1 MSNEVL
7 SDKEKVAGGGDV
19 NFPWKMDV
27 GSYGTQPQVYV
38 PCHKSSATEGR
49 WKARRSL
56 LKVSVVLMANHQNGH
71 VRTHVARTVLGLI
84 SVYWFLP
91 KSFLPTQVVFANE
104 NTKRKYLNGLNYLL
118 PEKFYLMGTNF
129 ILQNNT
135 HWQINLS

>member
-7 SDKEKVAGGGDV
+7 SDKEKVAGSGDV

-49 WKARRSL
+49 RKARRSL

-71 VRTHVARTVLGLI
+71 VSYVHTSRVAYWLYLI
-84 SVYWFLP
+84 RV
-91 KSFLPTQVVFANE
+91 
-104 NTKRKYLNGLNYLL
+104 
-118 PEKFYLMGTNF
+118 
-129 ILQNNT
+129 
-135 HWQINLS
+135 H